1 MGGNWAARDAANQ
14 DMRGNWA
21 ARGEANWGTGGHWAA
36 RGEANWGTSGH
47 WAARVKPTGVR
58 VATGLLGVK
67 PTEEDGSWM
76 PCFAVGS

>member
-1 MGGNWAARDAANQ
+1 MTTGLLGVKPTGVRAA
-14 DMRGNWA
+14 
-21 ARGEANWGTGGHWAA
+21 TGLLG
-36 RGEANWGTSGH
+36 
-47 WAARVKPTGVR
+47 VKPTGVR